1 MLSWI
6 LEFVTS
12 ETEVITMHKDEK
24 ITLDEEKIQAFEKE
38 KEKRRRAGRIMI
50 FWRRFSRHRL
60 GVFGFSIIVFVTF
73 LGIFAPFI
81 AGTGRLVP
89 YGPRE
94 PNLQARFTAPMSYE
108 SAIDSTAGQE
118 LSNLIKTIA
127 AFYNDYKLEFINGMS
142 TTALP
147 YYLQLS
153 KIDNIVDEATE
164 QDLWSDSLDPADY
177 LNSNGTLNLPTSFTG
192 NASVDY
198 RIGGKIA
205 FQVTPSKNK
214 LSFVSIYLAVR
225 ADSPESIWKND
236 FKAYLYESGSDINSE
251 NYIASASVRSY
262 LISTGSTVTSR
273 LADFRFS
280 SAGLQVAT
288 GSTYIVVID
297 TEIMDIEFPGVSQAV
312 FTRSATSDMVDPLRQ
327 TNQNWNA
334 LDGWNDEDTIISEGW
349 AAYVAA
355 FYVTNKFHVFGTDA
369 LGRDIL
375 AATIWGATAS
385 LTVAF
390 LAQSI
395 TTLIGII
402 VGTIAGFYG
411 GFWDNV
417 LMRLTDVILA
427 IPFFFLLLI
436 AITLWEQISLYFMA
450 IIIGVLGWAGIARV
464 VRAQFLSL
472 RELEYTEAARALG
485 VSKVTIMFKH
495 LLPNALAPVIVQAT
509 LGTATV
515 ILIEAGLSFLGFGDP
530 LAVSWG
536 TAIQWGMTG
545 NTLRFAPWVATIPG
559 LAIFV
564 VVLGFNLMGDALRD
578 ALDPRLKN

>member
-1 MLSWI
+1 MSKEGKI
-6 LEFVTS
+6 VIDDERLE
-12 ETEVITMHKDEK
+12 
-24 ITLDEEKIQAFEKE
+24 AFEKE

-50 FWRRFSRHRL
+50 FWRRFRRHRM
-60 GVFGFSIIVFVTF
+60 GVFGLFIIIFVTF
-73 LGIFAPFI
+73 VGVFAPFL
-81 AGTGRLVP
+81 AGPGRLVP
-89 YGPRE
+89 FGPRE
-94 PNLQARFTAPMSYE
+94 SNVQARFTPPFSYE
-108 SAIDSTAGQE
+108 SAKDTAASQEASTLE
-118 LSNLIKTIA
+118 KTVA
-127 AFYNDYKLEFINGMS
+127 AFYANYKLNFINGMS

-147 YYLQLS
+147 HYLQLS
-153 KIDNIVDEATE
+153 KIDSIVDETTE
-164 QDLWSDSLDPADY
+164 EELWSSSLDPADY
-177 LNSNGTLNLPTSFTG
+177 LNANGSLRLPTSFNG
-192 NASVDY
+192 SALIDY
-198 RIGGKIA
+198 RTGGKIA
-205 FQVTPSKNK
+205 FQINPSKNK
-214 LSFVSIYLAVR
+214 LTFVSIFLAVR
-225 ADSPESIWKND
+225 VDSPESVWGGK
-236 FKAYLYESGSDINSE
+236 FKVYLYEAESDLNSA
-251 NYIASASVRSY
+251 NYLASSSVQSY
-262 LISTGSTVTSR
+262 LVSTGPSISLR
-273 LADFRFS
+273 LIDFRFS
-280 SAGLQVAT
+280 VAGLQITT
-288 GSTYIVVID
+288 GSTYTVVLD
-297 TEIMDIEFPGVSQAV
+297 TEIMDIEFPGINQYVV
-312 FTRSATSDMVDPLRQ
+312 TRSGPAEMDPLRT

-334 LDGWNDEDTIISEGW
+334 LDGWNDQDTATYEGW
-349 AAYVAA
+349 MAYVAV

-375 AATIWGATAS
+375 AATIWGATSS

-390 LAQSI
+390 LAQGI

-402 VGTIAGFYG
+402 VGTIAGYYG

-417 LMRLTDVILA
+417 LMRLTDIILA

-485 VSKVTIMFKH
+485 VSNVTIMFKH
-495 LLPNALAPVIVQAT
+495 LLPNALAPVIVQTT

>member
-1 MLSWI
+1 
-6 LEFVTS
+6 
-12 ETEVITMHKDEK
+12 MHK
-24 ITLDEEKIQAFEKE
+24 EEKISLDEDKLQAFEKE

-50 FWRRFSRHRL
+50 FWRRFSRHKL
-60 GVFGFSIIVFVTF
+60 GVFGFSIILFVT
-73 LGIFAPFI
+73 LMGILAPFV
-81 AGTGRLVP
+81 AGKGRVVP

-94 PNLQARFTAPMSYE
+94 PNLQARFTPPMSYE
-108 SAIDSTAGQE
+108 SAIDSAAGQD

-127 AFYNDYKLEFINGMS
+127 AFYADYKLEFINGMS
-142 TTALP
+142 TKALP
-147 YYLQLS
+147 HYLQLS
-153 KIDNIVDEATE
+153 KIDSIVDVATE
-164 QDLWSDSLDPADY
+164 QELWDDILDPSDY
-177 LNSNGTLNLPTSFTG
+177 LNPNGTLTLPTSFTG
-192 NASVDY
+192 NATIDY

-205 FQVTPSKNK
+205 FEITPSKNK

-225 ADSPESIWKND
+225 ASSPESIWKND
-236 FKAYLYESGSDINSE
+236 FQAYLYETGSNIDSE

-280 SAGLQVAT
+280 SAGLQITT
-288 GSTYIVVID
+288 GSTYTVVID
-297 TEIMDIEFPGVSQAV
+297 TEIMDIEFPGVNQAV
-312 FTRSATSDMVDPLRQ
+312 FTRATTDMVDPLRQ
-327 TNQNWNA
+327 ENQNWNA
-334 LDGWNDEDTIISEGW
+334 LVGWNNEDTTTSEGW
-349 AAYVAA
+349 STYIAA
-355 FYVTNKFHVFGTDA
+355 FYVTNRFHVFGTDA

-375 AATIWGATAS
+375 SATIWGATAS

-395 TTLIGII
+395 TTLIGIV

-417 LMRLTDVILA
+417 LMRLTDIILA

-485 VSKVTIMFKH
+485 VSKATIMFKH
-495 LLPNALAPVIVQAT
+495 LLPNALAPVIVQTT